1 MQAHC
6 TTQHSACLTESALC
20 SCACPQSKHLAAYDQ
35 AEEARCRLRLTAVQC
50 WWESKCD
57 IRAAVAL
64 LKQRTPGVRHSN
76 PARFIRIWVAAM
88 EQRFSVATPSSPGR
102 KSTIPAAVAERAVEL
117 VWQGYE
123 SEGEHRYFRSIQQAL
138 SKCSKLA
145 AIRQRYSVSAKT
157 LLRHMAA
164 VEPALRRRRLAVKRL
179 LSEENRLA
187 RQEACRRLLLWPA
200 EQLRRVFWIDAA
212 TVYVV
217 PKSRL
222 VYAPPHAHMVVTDA
236 RLPSHSTNLLKLKF
250 YICINAVAGAVALK
264 FVTGTTDLEG
274 DEEWLVSG

>member
-1 MQAHC
+1 M
-6 TTQHSACLTESALC
+6 E
-20 SCACPQSKHLAAYDQ
+20 D
-35 AEEARCRLRLTAVQC
+35 ARCRLRLTAVQC

-64 LKQRTPGVRHSN
+64 LKRRTPGVQHTN

-102 KSTIPAAVAERAVEL
+102 KSTIPPAAAERAVEL

-123 SEGEHRYFRSIQQAL
+123 SEGQPRYFRSIQQAL
-138 SKCSKLA
+138 SRCRELA
-145 AIRQRYSVSAKT
+145 AIKKQYGVSART

-179 LSEENRLA
+179 LSDENRQA
-187 RQEACRRLLLWPA
+187 RRDICRRLLLWPV
-200 EQLRRVFWIDAA
+200 EQLQRVFWIDAA
-212 TVYVV
+212 TIYVV
-217 PKSRL
+217 PKSQL
-222 VYAPPHAHMVVTDA
+222 VYAPPAAHMVVTDA
-236 RLPSHSTNLLKLKF
+236 RLPSHSSNLLKLKF

-274 DEEWLVSG
+274 DEEWLVSS